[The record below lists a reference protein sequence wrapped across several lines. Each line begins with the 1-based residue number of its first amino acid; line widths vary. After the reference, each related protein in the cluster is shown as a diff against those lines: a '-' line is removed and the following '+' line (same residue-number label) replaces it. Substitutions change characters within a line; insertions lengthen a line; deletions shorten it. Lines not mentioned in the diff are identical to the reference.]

1 MPIDVKRTD
10 IVKRRYNRFAPLYD
24 LMEGIMEGK
33 RADKW
38 RKTLWSKIEGSRIL
52 EVGVGTGRNLP
63 FYPKDKE
70 IVAIDLAERMLN
82 KAMHKAQ
89 KLDLNVKF
97 ELMDAQDLRFPD
109 NSFDSVVA
117 SFVFC
122 SVPDP
127 VLGLTE
133 IKRVVKPGG
142 KVILLEHM
150 LSSNRIV
157 GFFMNLLNPVAVLTG
172 GENINRRTVEN
183 VVKSGLILEKVT
195 ELALGIVKLVEAS
208 KPNKVK

>member
-1 MPIDVKRTD
+1 MTLWKVS
-10 IVKRRYNRFAPLYD
+10 
-24 LMEGIMEGK
+24 
-33 RADKW
+33 W
-38 RKTLWSKIEGSRIL
+38 RVSVRINGEKTLWSKIEGSRIL